1 MGHEAQSSK
10 LVHRT
15 IRDAGRA
22 LEDFFASSR
31 SEEIP
36 DPSRWWIFMDI
47 IQLAFEI
54 GELVLD
60 CTWNTVILILKGG
73 GEY

>member
-1 MGHEAQSSK
+1 
-10 LVHRT
+10 
-15 IRDAGRA
+15 
-22 LEDFFASSR
+22 
-31 SEEIP
+31 
-36 DPSRWWIFMDI
+36 MDI